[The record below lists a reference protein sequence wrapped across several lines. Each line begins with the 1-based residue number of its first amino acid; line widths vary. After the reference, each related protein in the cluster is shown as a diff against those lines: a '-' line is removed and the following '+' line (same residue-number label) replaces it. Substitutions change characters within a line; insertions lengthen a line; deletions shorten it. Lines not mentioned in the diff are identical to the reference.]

1 MSSPAERSPR
11 EELLSIAASLR
22 AYLEW
27 QVDCGSSGIP
37 RRPKAATATAAPAA
51 PIPEQKKPAPVQ
63 IPPVPSSLLRDPHP
77 PSSLPDLPPES
88 IGTREARAAE
98 APEPPV
104 SLPPITLTEEA
115 LTPSARSK
123 RGSIPSA
130 PPPPSTVIPRPL
142 PVLQSDVKGCTQCA
156 LHETRTNTVFSRGN
170 IESKLCFVGEAPGA
184 DEDAQGLPF
193 VGRAG
198 QLLDRMIQAMGLDP
212 ATDVYVCNI
221 IKCRPPGNRR
231 PEPDEVA
238 KCIPYLHEQLAHADP
253 KVIVALGNTAVAA
266 LLNTKLGI
274 TKVRGT
280 WKLYRGKTLVMP
292 TYHPSYLLRPGP
304 AQSEAKRQAW
314 EDLQL
319 VMKELGLAPKSTAPR
334 SSKT

>member
-1 MSSPAERSPR
+1 
-11 EELLSIAASLR
+11 
-22 AYLEW
+22 
-27 QVDCGSSGIP
+27 
-37 RRPKAATATAAPAA
+37 
-51 PIPEQKKPAPVQ
+51 
-63 IPPVPSSLLRDPHP
+63 VPSSLLRDPKP
-77 PSSLPDLPPES
+77 PSSLPDLAPES
-88 IGTREARAAE
+88 LGTREAREAE
-98 APEPPV
+98 QQAPPV
-104 SLPPITLTEEA
+104 SLPPITLSEESVF
-115 LTPSARSK
+115 PSPHTK
-123 RGSIPSA
+123 RGAVPSS
-130 PPPPSTVIPRPL
+130 PPPPSVVEPRPL
-142 PVLQSDVKGCTQCA
+142 PVLQSDVAGCTQCQ
-156 LHETRTNTVFSRGN
+156 LHATRTNTVFSRGS
-170 IESKLCFVGEAPGA
+170 IEAKLCFVGEAPGA
-184 DEDAQGLPF
+184 DEDAQGVPF

-238 KCIPYLHEQLAHADP
+238 KCIPYLHEQIVHNNP

-266 LLNTKLGI
+266 LLGTKLGI

-319 VMKELGLAPKSTAPR
+319 VMKELGIAPKSKK
-334 SSKT
+334 SE